1 MRYFKNTS
9 WMFAEQALRMI
20 AGLFVGIWVARYL
33 GPEQFGIFSYAIAFV
48 AIFAGIAKL
57 GLDSIVVR
65 ELVNHPEKAD
75 VYLGTAFWLKVI
87 GAVLAWVI
95 IAITTLLSNNDHTTN
110 IYILI
115 IASGIIFQSFEVID
129 FYFQSQVLSKFVS
142 ACKISQLLLSSIL
155 KIYLVFTSASLLG
168 FVLVSALDQMVL
180 GVALYVAYK
189 KQPLANFYNK
199 FDWHLLVR
207 LLKESWPIMLSGL
220 AITIYMRIDQIM
232 IQNMLGPKEV
242 GIFTAAVSIVSAF
255 YFIPMLITNSLFPSI
270 ISSKKISEEVYYK
283 RVQLLFSILVWIAIL
298 IYIPMIF
305 FSDWLVYLLY
315 GTNFKDAGQILYI
328 YAFAGLFVFMGVASG
343 GWYINEGLQK
353 ISLYRTL
360 IGALLNIAFNII
372 LIPIYGLKGAAIST
386 VIAQIAVSFLLDAV
400 ANKTRVVF
408 IMKLKAILL
417 EGIFDFKV
425 GKLKI

>member
-33 GPEQFGIFSYAIAFV
+33 GPEQFGMFSYATAFV

-65 ELVNHPEKAD
+65 ELVNHPEKAE
-75 VYLGTAFWLKVI
+75 VYLGTSFWLKI
-87 GAVLAWVI
+87 MGALIVWAI
-95 IAITTLLSNNDHTTN
+95 IAISILFSNNDHTTN

-142 ACKISQLLLSSIL
+142 ICKITQLALSSIL
-155 KIYLVFTSASLLG
+155 KIYLVFTNASLLS
-168 FVLVSALDQMVL
+168 FVVVSAVDQMVL
-180 GVALYVAYK
+180 GLTLFIVYK
-189 KQPLANFYNK
+189 KQPLANFYNN
-199 FDWHLLVR
+199 FDWQLTLK

-242 GIFTAAVSIVSAF
+242 GVFTAAVTIVSAF
-255 YFIPMLITNSLFPSI
+255 YFIPMLITTSLFPSI
-270 ISSKKISEEVYYK
+270 ISSKKISEALYYK
-283 RVQLLFSILVWIAIL
+283 RLQLLFTTLFWLSIL
-298 IYIPMIF
+298 IYIPIIV
-305 FSDWLVYLLY
+305 FSESLVSLLY
-315 GTNFKDAGQILYI
+315 GQNFKNAGQVLHI

-343 GWYINEGLQK
+343 GWYINESLQK
-353 ISLYRTL
+353 ISLCRTL
-360 IGALLNIAFNII
+360 IGALLNIAFNIM

-386 VIAQIAVSFLLDAV
+386 VIAQITVSFLLDAV

-425 GKLKI
+425 GK